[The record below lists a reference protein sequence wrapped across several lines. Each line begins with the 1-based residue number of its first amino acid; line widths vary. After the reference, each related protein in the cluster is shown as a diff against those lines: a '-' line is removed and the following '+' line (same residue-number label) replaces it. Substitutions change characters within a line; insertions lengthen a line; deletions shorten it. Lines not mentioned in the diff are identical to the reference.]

1 MFKRVIPLLLALTL
15 MLGLGAYW
23 LLYYT
28 GNNTEFAKGHRYLVT
43 IKPGMTTA
51 DIADLLHKKHLVKTP
66 EAFRMEARLRGLA
79 GKLEAGR
86 YEIVG
91 GMSNSEIVSILSKG
105 QTYNVKFTVPEGF
118 NVVKRPGIILRIPIW
133 KQKIRMSFSKQK
145 GLFFLLPIN
154 WIRI

>member
-15 MLGLGAYW
+15 MMGLGAYW

-91 GMSNSEIVSILSKG
+91 GMSNSEICSENRTQAGSG
-105 QTYNVKFTVPEGF
+105 RSG
-118 NVVKRPGIILRIPIW
+118 RC
-133 KQKIRMSFSKQK
+133 
-145 GLFFLLPIN
+145 
-154 WIRI
+154 